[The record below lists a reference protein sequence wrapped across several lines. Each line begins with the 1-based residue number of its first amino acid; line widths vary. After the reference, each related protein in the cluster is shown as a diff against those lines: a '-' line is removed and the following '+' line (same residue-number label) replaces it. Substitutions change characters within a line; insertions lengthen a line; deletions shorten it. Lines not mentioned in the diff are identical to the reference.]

1 METHRYLEML
11 TPFFYPKLKSIDIH
25 TCIVFKI
32 LIFMRKWILFV
43 SRRGGFNLDL
53 TLNKGLHAPPEF

>member
-25 TCIVFKI
+25 TCIVFNNGLMNI
-32 LIFMRKWILFV
+32 LRVKSTV
-43 SRRGGFNLDL
+43 SGSWGQVD
-53 TLNKGLHAPPEF
+53 